1 MMLPYETIGKAAVA
15 ILAVV
20 ALFGL
25 LACIVFSA
33 LYFWIWFW
41 TKIVRWGWK
50 GYDPFDGPKPPRW
63 RRKVSI
69 IAHGLREF
77 KKPSEIRE
85 VKRAALDGEK
95 INE

>member
-1 MMLPYETIGKAAVA
+1 MTLPYELIGKATVA
-15 ILAVV
+15 LLVVV

-25 LACIVFSA
+25 LACIVFSV

-41 TKIVRWGWK
+41 TKMVRCAWK
-50 GYDPFDGPKPPRW
+50 GYHPLDGPKPPRW

-95 INE
+95 IRD